1 MITKVHHVGVVVRD
15 MEQAMRFYRDT
26 LGLHVHKI
34 ETIQEQGVKAAL
46 LTVGDSE
53 IELLEPVVP
62 DTGVARYLE
71 RRGEGLHHIC
81 FQVDSVDRDLEA
93 LKTKGVELID
103 QQPRIGIAGRIC
115 FLHPNAMDGTLVELC
130 QPLDGEPAPAAPAAI
145 SAPTTG
151 EQA

>member
-1 MITKVHHVGVVVRD
+1 MIKKVHHVGVVVRD
-15 MEQAMRFYRDT
+15 MEQAMRFYRDL
-26 LGLHVHKI
+26 LGLHVAKL

-71 RRGEGLHHIC
+71 RKGEGLHHVC
-81 FQVDSVDRDLEA
+81 FEVDDVERDLTL
-93 LKTKGVELID
+93 LKDAGTEMID
-103 QQPRIGIAGRIC
+103 QTTRVGLAGTIC

-130 QPLDGEPAPAAPAAI
+130 QPLDEAHAGAAR
-145 SAPTTG
+145 
-151 EQA
+151 

>member
-1 MITKVHHVGVVVRD
+1 MIRKVHHVGVVVRD

-26 LGLHVHKI
+26 LGLHVYKQ

-46 LTVGDSE
+46 LTLGDSE

-71 RRGEGLHHIC
+71 RKGEGLHHVC
-81 FQVDSVDRDLEA
+81 FQVDDIERDLEA
-93 LKTKGVELID
+93 LKARGTEMID
-103 QQPRIGIAGRIC
+103 QTTRIGLAGRIC

-130 QPLDGEPAPAAPAAI
+130 EPLDDAHAAAAG
-145 SAPTTG
+145 SA
-151 EQA
+151 